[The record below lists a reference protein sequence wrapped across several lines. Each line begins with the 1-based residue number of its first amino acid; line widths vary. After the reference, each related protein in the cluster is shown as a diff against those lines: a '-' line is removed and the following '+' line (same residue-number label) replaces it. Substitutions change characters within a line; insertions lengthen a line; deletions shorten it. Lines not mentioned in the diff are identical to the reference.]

1 MFKLTEKQFSKLIR
15 NQRPDLHDEFMEL
28 DILNG
33 EPLFIEYKGTLLSLR
48 LRKEQKLIW
57 IMGVLGQGLEWLWEL
72 QKYGLFNG
80 YEWLG
85 FKVKK
90 GLPWGSSIV
99 RFSKARL
106 MAETPSG
113 DEYCA
118 SMRAR

>member
-1 MFKLTEKQFSKLIR
+1 MSPLLKDDFEKRIR
-15 NQRPDLHDEFMEL
+15 AERPDLADEFLEPDQL
-28 DILNG
+28 GG
-33 EPLFIEYKGTLLSLR
+33 EQLFLEHEGTLLAVSLR
-48 LRKEQKLIW
+48 KDQKLIW
-57 IMGVLGQGLEWLWEL
+57 VMGLLGSGLEWLWEL
-72 QKYGLFNG
+72 QKFGLSNG
-80 YEWLG
+80 YDWLG

-90 GLPWGSSIV
+90 GLPWGKAIV